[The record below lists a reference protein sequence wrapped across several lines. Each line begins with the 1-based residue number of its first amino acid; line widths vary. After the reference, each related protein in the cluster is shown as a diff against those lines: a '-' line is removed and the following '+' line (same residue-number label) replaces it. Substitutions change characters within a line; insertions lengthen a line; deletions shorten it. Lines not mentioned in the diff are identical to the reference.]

1 MLSKSTSTTSTSSR
15 RRAKKQADP
24 EELESH
30 EPESDLDTTTTPVSY
45 FQYFDDDDMEDG
57 REHTFDDEDEYEHED
72 DHHPHHDDA
81 QAMHQDLDDE
91 EEDDDED
98 EDEDDDDDT
107 DELER
112 IRRSFG
118 LQLSSSFGGMMSD
131 MSSRLR
137 SILASLKNDEP
148 TMQLVALQELAEI
161 LSVSS
166 EENLAGYF
174 ASDSFVK
181 ELVRIM
187 KGPTDILG
195 GGGLGAGD
203 MDDDMMMALA
213 MSEGLGG
220 GNPEIALLACRCISN
235 LLDAMPTAVT
245 SVVYH
250 GAVGVLC
257 QKLKSIEYIDLAEQA
272 LCVRVCWKGRE
283 NKGANHMYVFCRHWK
298 RLHNTCQGP

>member
-1 MLSKSTSTTSTSSR
+1 MRHPKERAKAKHLNKSIGNLSSSSIHPCIQGSNSKSTSPR
-15 RRAKKQADP
+15 RRTKKQADP

-30 EPESDLDTTTTPVSY
+30 EPESDLDTNSTPVSY
-45 FQYFDDDDMEDG
+45 FQYFQDDDDDMEDDK
-57 REHTFDDEDEYEHED
+57 EHTFDDEDEYGDDYQD
-72 DHHPHHDDA
+72 DHPQDDA
-81 QAMHQDLDDE
+81 HQDDE
-91 EEDDDED
+91 EDEDDEDDDE
-98 EDEDDDDDT
+98 DT

-118 LQLSSSFGGMMSD
+118 LSSSFGGMMMSD
-131 MSSRLR
+131 MTSRLR
-137 SILASLKNDEP
+137 SILSSLKNDEP

-187 KGPTDILG
+187 KGPTDL
-195 GGGLGAGD
+195 LGAAGGD

-250 GAVGVLC
+250 GAVNVLC

-272 LCVRVCWKGRE
+272 LCVCWMKKVFFKNRGLIY
-283 NKGANHMYVFCRHWK
+283 YV
-298 RLHNTCQGP
+298 

>member
-1 MLSKSTSTTSTSSR
+1 
-15 RRAKKQADP
+15 
-24 EELESH
+24 
-30 EPESDLDTTTTPVSY
+30 
-45 FQYFDDDDMEDG
+45 MEDD
-57 REHTFDDEDEYEHED
+57 REHTFDAEDEYEHED
-72 DHHPHHDDA
+72 DHHHPHHDDA

-91 EEDDDED
+91 EEDED
-98 EDEDDDDDT
+98 EEDEEDDDDT

-195 GGGLGAGD
+195 GGALGAGD

-272 LCVRVCWKGRE
+272 LCVSGFFKGRE
-283 NKGANHMYVFCRHWK
+283 RNKEANNHII
-298 RLHNTCQGP
+298 

>member
-1 MLSKSTSTTSTSSR
+1 
-15 RRAKKQADP
+15 
-24 EELESH
+24 
-30 EPESDLDTTTTPVSY
+30 
-45 FQYFDDDDMEDG
+45 MEDDK
-57 REHTFDDEDEYEHED
+57 EHTFEDEYDHEHDYQD
-72 DHHPHHDDA
+72 DHPQDDHA
-81 QAMHQDLDDE
+81 QDMHQDLDDE
-91 EEDDDED
+91 EEDDDD
-98 EDEDDDDDT
+98 DDDDDT

-118 LQLSSSFGGMMSD
+118 LQLSSSLGGLMSD

-148 TMQLVALQELAEI
+148 TMHLVALQELAEI

-187 KGPTDILG
+187 KGPTDLLG
-195 GGGLGAGD
+195 AAGGLSGGD

-220 GNPEIALLACRCISN
+220 GNPETALLACRCISN

-272 LCVRVCWKGRE
+272 LCVRCKERKRERFGR
-283 NKGANHMYVFCRHWK
+283 KKKTGANIMCVYRHWK